1 MTSDL
6 AGRDNLRMPTSSDVP
21 ESKPIMSNLPQAEE
35 RVRAAD
41 RLEYVA
47 DLLLE
52 LQAIAVICRCDT
64 LAGLL
69 AVSHAEALRQARQ
82 L

>member
-1 MTSDL
+1 MSDL
-6 AGRDNLRMPTSSDVP
+6 FGQDNLRMPISSDVP
-21 ESKPIMSNLPQAEE
+21 ESKPVKSNLPQPE
-35 RVRAAD
+35 RVREAD

-52 LQAIAVICRCDT
+52 LQAIAVTCRCDT

-69 AVSHAEALRQARQ
+69 ALSHAEALRQARQ

>member
-1 MTSDL
+1 MSDL
-6 AGRDNLRMPTSSDVP
+6 LGRDNLRMSMSSDVP
-21 ESKPIMSNLPQAEE
+21 ESKPVMSNLPQPE
-35 RVRAAD
+35 RAREVD

-52 LQAIAVICRCDT
+52 LQAIAVTCSCDT

-69 AVSHAEALRQARQ
+69 ALSHAEALRQARH

>member
-1 MTSDL
+1 
-6 AGRDNLRMPTSSDVP
+6 
-21 ESKPIMSNLPQAEE
+21 MSNLPQAE

-52 LQAIAVICRCDT
+52 LQAIAVTCRCDT

-69 AVSHAEALRQARQ
+69 ALSHAEALRQARQ

>member
-1 MTSDL
+1 
-6 AGRDNLRMPTSSDVP
+6 
-21 ESKPIMSNLPQAEE
+21 MSNLPQAE
-35 RVRAAD
+35 RARAAD

-52 LQAIAVICRCDT
+52 LQAIAVTCRCDT

-69 AVSHAEALRQARQ
+69 ALSHAEALRQARQ

>member
-1 MTSDL
+1 
-6 AGRDNLRMPTSSDVP
+6 MPISSDVP
-21 ESKPIMSNLPQAEE
+21 ESKPTMFNLSQPE
-35 RVRAAD
+35 RVRAAE

-52 LQAIAVICRCDT
+52 LQAIAVTCRCDT

-69 AVSHAEALRQARQ
+69 ALSHAEALRQARQ

>member
-1 MTSDL
+1 MREAVMPREGNKGRGSL
-6 AGRDNLRMPTSSDVP
+6 AKQSTGGLTR
-21 ESKPIMSNLPQAEE
+21 
-35 RVRAAD
+35 D

-52 LQAIAVICRCDT
+52 LQAIATEEGCET

-69 AVSHAEALRQARQ
+69 ALSRAEALRKT
-82 L
+82 